1 MDFGDL
7 VASAEQL
14 TAEID
19 GSRSG
24 DLPRVER
31 SLRHILDA
39 GQSLLGKSS
48 GQGQDAKASILLGSR
63 GVDLPAIASK
73 IGSIQNTNIIT
84 ETEKIQPT
92 DIPAF
97 LKAEREEAILSLLE
111 ETKKETVESVTA
123 RHWDAVAREW
133 ERNKAKI
140 LSAVAGGGGAG
151 SDMSELSLARD
162 MSSSFV
168 TRSRDMSSTVAGRE
182 PGATLTT
189 SSLSHHELLYARA
202 VVTYNSSVASGG
214 VKPDL
219 LKLLASLFS
228 EEREPEVWTLWEM
241 VAALAPVGKERV
253 SGEIISC
260 AKKYLERSYIKFI
273 RNVVYSNLSAAQLGG
288 VPGTFHLVRSFLNI
302 KMPSGGAGLDDG
314 LVEGVPVW
322 AMIYYCLR
330 CGDVSAALQAATAA
344 GPALQDCITLLR
356 ELSTSHDN
364 KLSPA
369 AESLVR
375 LQYRRHSR
383 QSADP
388 YKRAVYCV
396 LGATDINDEHPEVMT
411 SLDDYLWLKLN
422 LVREDGGGD
431 SLTLAGL
438 QSLMSEEY
446 GQLLRNKFR
455 FLFFSPLVATNIFL
469 IYISKTT
476 LQDFLLF
483 QASLTS
489 LPAPS
494 QSCTSKFSSSP
505 DCLRRGWTSS
515 SGPGRV
521 CPVTPPTWPS
531 CCRSSASFTGPPTS
545 RHLCSARRPRTE
557 AAARDSTSPA

>member
-19 GSRSG
+19 GSRTG

-31 SLRHILDA
+31 SLKHILDA

-73 IGSIQNTNIIT
+73 IGTIQNTNIIT

-111 ETKKETVESVTA
+111 ETKKETIESLTA
-123 RHWDAVAREW
+123 RHWDSVAREW

-140 LSAVAGGGGAG
+140 LSAVAGVGGAG

-168 TRSRDMSSTVAGRE
+168 TRTRDMSSTVTGQN
-182 PGATLTT
+182 PGANLTT

-202 VVTYNSSVASGG
+202 IVTYNSSVANGG
-214 VKPDL
+214 LKPDL
-219 LKLLASLFS
+219 LKMLAALFT
-228 EEREPEVWTLWEM
+228 EEREPEVCSLWEM
-241 VAALAPVGKERV
+241 VSALSTVGKERT
-253 SGEIISC
+253 SAEIIACS
-260 AKKYLERSYIKFI
+260 KDYLEKSYIKFI
-273 RNVVYSNLSAAQLGG
+273 RNVVYSNLSSAQLGG
-288 VPGTFHLVRSFLNI
+288 IPGTFHLVRSFLNI

-330 CGDVSAALQAATAA
+330 CGDVTAALQAATAA

-356 ELSTSHDN
+356 ELSTSHDK

-369 AESLVR
+369 AESMVR

-388 YKRAVYCV
+388 FKRAVYCV
-396 LGATDINDEHPEVMT
+396 LGATDINDEHPEVVT

-446 GQLLRNKFR
+446 GQFFIVFR
-455 FLFFSPLVATNIFL
+455 VLGSNV
-469 IYISKTT
+469 
-476 LQDFLLF
+476 Q
-483 QASLTS
+483 
-489 LPAPS
+489 
-494 QSCTSKFSSSP
+494 
-505 DCLRRGWTSS
+505 
-515 SGPGRV
+515 
-521 CPVTPPTWPS
+521 
-531 CCRSSASFTGPPTS
+531 
-545 RHLCSARRPRTE
+545 
-557 AAARDSTSPA
+557 